1 MKGMNHEQVA
11 RVLAVIL
18 AAMAAD
24 PGSPEY
30 AAGCAELSS
39 LLRAAGLPPLAADP
53 PPPLEATATIPPA
66 GAVAAAGAPGW
77 LDPNRPGLWPV
88 AAPAL
93 GHNPLSD
100 DRQADEAA
108 DDATEALARVGS
120 ALRRLALASAATAN
134 VRGDLCGAQWAELA
148 QVLRDVLGGEP
159 EVTPAAAVTAAVG
172 DGPSVDWLRSQWE
185 AARVKGD
192 DGLANWYAAQ
202 ASRHGARF
210 Q

>member
-30 AAGCAELSS
+30 TAGCAELSS

-53 PPPLEATATIPPA
+53 PPPIEATATIAPA
-66 GAVAAAGAPGW
+66 GAVVAIAPA
-77 LDPNRPGLWPV
+77 P
-88 AAPAL
+88 APAL

-100 DRQADEAA
+100 GDAAAWAATERADAEA
-108 DDATEALARVGS
+108 DDATEALARVGAS
-120 ALRRLALASAATAN
+120 LRRLALASAATAN

-159 EVTPAAAVTAAVG
+159 EVTPAEAVTAAVG

-185 AARVKGD
+185 AARAKGD

>member
-1 MKGMNHEQVA
+1 MKVPQNHDQIA
-11 RVLAVIL
+11 RVLGVIL
-18 AAMAAD
+18 AAMSAD

-39 LLRAAGLPPLAADP
+39 VLRAAGLPPLAADEP
-53 PPPLEATATIPPA
+53 IKATATIPPA
-66 GAVAAAGAPGW
+66 GAV
-77 LDPNRPGLWPV
+77 V
-88 AAPAL
+88 AMAPAL
-93 GHNPLSD
+93 GHDPLSD
-100 DRQADEAA
+100 NEAATWAAKVAEDAA
-108 DDATEALARVGS
+108 DDATEALARVGA

-148 QVLRDVLGGEP
+148 QVLRDVLGGDP

-172 DGPSVDWLRSQWE
+172 DGPSVDWLRAQWE
-185 AARVKGD
+185 AARAKGD
-192 DGLANWYAAQ
+192 QGLVDWYAAQ

>member
-1 MKGMNHEQVA
+1 MKGPQNHEQIA
-11 RVLAVIL
+11 RVLGVIL
-18 AAMAAD
+18 ATMAAD
-24 PGSPEY
+24 PGSWEY

-39 LLRAAGLPPLAADP
+39 VLRAVGLPPLAADP
-53 PPPLEATATIPPA
+53 PIEATATIAPA
-66 GAVAAAGAPGW
+66 GAVVAIAPA
-77 LDPNRPGLWPV
+77 P
-88 AAPAL
+88 APAL

-100 DRQADEAA
+100 GDAAAWAAKVVMERADAEA
-108 DDATEALARVGS
+108 DDATEALARVGA
-120 ALRRLALASAATAN
+120 ALRRLALAAAATAN

-159 EVTPAAAVTAAVG
+159 EVTPAEAVTAAVG

-185 AARVKGD
+185 AARAKGD